1 MVTRLGWITVGRFQD
16 EFREYQRAM
25 RALRGPRETSARAF
39 YAGVLR
45 HRLRGRRDIWVGS
58 PTVLDGASRVDVRS
72 GGALRIGLGP
82 FGLTSAH
89 DVSVLRVRPGARFV
103 VDGVVSLQRGV
114 RVVVD
119 GGELRIGPGTN
130 VNGLTKILVASS
142 VSIGAGCTFSWDVQV
157 LDNDFHAITAGG
169 VTRGSVAPVLVEDR
183 VWVGTRALILKGV
196 HIGAGAVVA
205 AGAVVTRDVPANT
218 VVAGT
223 PARVVGQVDS
233 WH

>member
-1 MVTRLGWITVGRFQD
+1 VEHVARFQD
-16 EFREYQRAM
+16 EFRDYRRAM
-25 RALRGPRETSARAF
+25 RALRGSRETSARAF
-39 YAGVLR
+39 YGGVLR

-58 PTVLDGASRVDVRS
+58 PTVLDGADRVEVRP

-82 FGLTSAH
+82 FGLSSEH

-103 VDGVVSLQRGV
+103 VDGLVSLQRGV

-119 GGELRIGPGTN
+119 AGELRIGPGTN
-130 VNGLTKILVASS
+130 VNGLSRILVARS

-157 LDNDFHAITAGG
+157 LDNDFHAITTGG
-169 VTRGSVAPVLVEDR
+169 VTRPPAAPVVVEDR
-183 VWVGTRALILKGV
+183 VWVGTRALVLKGV

-205 AGAVVTRDVPANT
+205 AGAVVTRDVPGDT

-223 PARVVGQVDS
+223 PARVIGQVDS
-233 WH
+233 WQ